1 MKTTKFLFLKLMV
14 IVIGLLVFNSC
25 KKDNNSV
32 DYNSDKAQLTKTI
45 DSLTQIY
52 SAAVEGNKPGNYAT
66 GSKASLKAVL
76 DAAAPV
82 TSGQYTQQDVNNT
95 VANIL
100 RAAQSFNSK
109 VIQEVS
115 VENLVAQWK
124 FNGDASDSTG
134 HGHNGILKSGLVGP
148 APGMDG
154 GALPLA
160 VADRFGRPGM
170 AYDFNNGGYIE
181 VPYDQALNPK
191 EFTFSLWIKRYT
203 SYCDNYILS
212 LNRWNGY
219 KFQLQCSDFAFLTF
233 HADNGYH
240 DVDDNPGV
248 VPLNIWTQVAVSYT
262 DGAMKFYIN
271 GTLVKNANI
280 TGSPST
286 LADPIPLAIGQQL
299 PKTIYNSAADGSY
312 DYYGAAY
319 FHGAMDDI
327 RIYNR
332 ALTDAEVLSIYTIE
346 KDL

>member
-181 VPYDQALNPK
+181 VP
-191 EFTFSLWIKRYT
+191 
-203 SYCDNYILS
+203 
-212 LNRWNGY
+212 
-219 KFQLQCSDFAFLTF
+219 
-233 HADNGYH
+233 
-240 DVDDNPGV
+240 
-248 VPLNIWTQVAVSYT
+248 
-262 DGAMKFYIN
+262 
-271 GTLVKNANI
+271 
-280 TGSPST
+280 
-286 LADPIPLAIGQQL
+286 
-299 PKTIYNSAADGSY
+299 
-312 DYYGAAY
+312 
-319 FHGAMDDI
+319 
-327 RIYNR
+327 
-332 ALTDAEVLSIYTIE
+332 
-346 KDL
+346 